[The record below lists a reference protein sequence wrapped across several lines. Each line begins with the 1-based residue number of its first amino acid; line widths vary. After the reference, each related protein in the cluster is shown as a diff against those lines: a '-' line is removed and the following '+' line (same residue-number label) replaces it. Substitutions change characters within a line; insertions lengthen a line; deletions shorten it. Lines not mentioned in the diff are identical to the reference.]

1 MDVHWKEG
9 TGSGSA
15 DCIISDFLREADNP
29 EAEDRVSSEERAK
42 AAGDE
47 PQEVQN
53 AGIGQM
59 SSTVLSAHDTIRLHG
74 SNQTAPQDEIPTE
87 RMYDDKKLEE
97 SAEGVKAASAERGR
111 ISDFI
116 IHNAGGKLLARRSR
130 SPFRLVQNEVP
141 LPLPDNG
148 LGSQSESNIVPVV
161 RSNSKKSVRI
171 LSPRNS
177 REFERSQ
184 SAEDM
189 EFVACP
195 HTLRVSRRS
204 KSPERR
210 MAPKSVIMQRLEP
223 EIETDESLVDTPTG
237 NRIFAFDGSTPKKSS
252 NRSSSR
258 STSPQ
263 PSMRGTPLRS
273 RDAPDPDTPIDGFRP
288 PVPIFRRRL
297 STHAVDLSLDDAAA
311 ANSELVVPSDEED
324 HTEHES
330 HEEEE
335 DEEEEE
341 KGVDQGRPTAGTT
354 AAGFSSPILSRVH
367 RLFPVLRMARAASAP
382 TAAAAATDDGVAA
395 SGSTGAAAAAA
406 AADAPAT
413 PVVKGKKRF
422 KRAARRIMIVQVRNS
437 QKRNSAGAGGVRF
450 GFGGKGGCGGGW
462 LKGGGR
468 RWCRAERVVEAA
480 LFV

>member
-1 MDVHWKEG
+1 
-9 TGSGSA
+9 
-15 DCIISDFLREADNP
+15 
-29 EAEDRVSSEERAK
+29 
-42 AAGDE
+42 
-47 PQEVQN
+47 
-53 AGIGQM
+53 
-59 SSTVLSAHDTIRLHG
+59 
-74 SNQTAPQDEIPTE
+74 
-87 RMYDDKKLEE
+87 
-97 SAEGVKAASAERGR
+97 
-111 ISDFI
+111 
-116 IHNAGGKLLARRSR
+116 
-130 SPFRLVQNEVP
+130 
-141 LPLPDNG
+141 
-148 LGSQSESNIVPVV
+148 
-161 RSNSKKSVRI
+161 
-171 LSPRNS
+171 
-177 REFERSQ
+177 
-184 SAEDM
+184 
-189 EFVACP
+189 
-195 HTLRVSRRS
+195 
-204 KSPERR
+204 
-210 MAPKSVIMQRLEP
+210 
-223 EIETDESLVDTPTG
+223 VDTPTG

-406 AADAPAT
+406 VADAPAT

-422 KRAARRIMIVQVRNS
+422 KRAARRIMIVQVRALS
-437 QKRNSAGAGGVRF
+437 PC
-450 GFGGKGGCGGGW
+450 GKPS
-462 LKGGGR
+462 
-468 RWCRAERVVEAA
+468 
-480 LFV
+480 F